1 MKREKTLRQKLT
13 PFFFLA
19 VAIPIVI
26 FACLSMYRL
35 ERSIRASL
43 DRQIA
48 GNLNKADQCL
58 DMVLDKYGTLLYDL
72 CTDDEV
78 ITLVEEINRNQ
89 DGLEVNSND
98 LRRELSHICNR
109 NSGIE
114 GITVITAEGRTIYY
128 DHLSASSVSS
138 TWVSEI
144 TAPAITKGAAYE
156 GITEPVSYGKESV
169 YMLRI
174 ARRLVDYEDIHKEVG
189 TVVMSINE
197 DLLTEALD
205 AWDIAENYLV
215 SGKLIISAPD
225 NKDIGKTVDEIRED
239 EYEYTSV
246 VNERTGFTIYNRQ
259 SLRAYHDTFYEQG
272 IFWLLITAAAVG
284 VVFILVYVLTR
295 PYLKEIDTIAEAMNE
310 VEQGNFRTEVAVND
324 KMPLEIRKISNGFNE
339 MVKHIEMLIEQVK
352 AAILEQ
358 KNAELSALEAQIDPH
373 FLYNTLDTINW
384 KAIER
389 GEFEIS
395 EMVGALADI
404 LRYTVKNAGGETSIE
419 QELYWLRQYIILQSA
434 KAGKEILVQLDVP
447 DSLRG
452 CRIHK
457 LLLQP
462 FVENAIKHGMKRKE
476 GECRIDISMRSTE
489 NQIHIIIA
497 DNGTGIDASTL
508 GGLNSRELEND
519 TEYAGNHLGITN
531 VRKRLR
537 LYYGEQAD
545 IYFESRP
552 GSYTKVH
559 LFIPAVP
566 AGEGGTRS

>member
-1 MKREKTLRQKLT
+1 MKRERTLRQKLT
-13 PFFFLA
+13 PFFILA
-19 VAIPIVI
+19 VAVPIVI

-35 ERSIRASL
+35 EQSMRASL
-43 DRQIA
+43 DRQID

-78 ITLVEEINRNQ
+78 ISLVEEINRDQ
-89 DGLEVNSND
+89 DGLEVNSNY
-98 LRRELSHICNR
+98 LRRRLSHICNR
-109 NSGIE
+109 NDGIE
-114 GITVITAEGRTIYY
+114 GITIITAEGRTIYY

-138 TWVSEI
+138 SWAADIAPPLI
-144 TAPAITKGAAYE
+144 THGAVYE
-156 GITEPVSYGKESV
+156 GMTEPVSSGGDEV

-174 ARRLVDYEDIHKEVG
+174 ARRLVNYEDIHKETG

-197 DLLTEALD
+197 SLLTEALD
-205 AWDIAENYLV
+205 AWDVAENYLLCGNV
-215 SGKLIISAPD
+215 VISARD
-225 NKDIGKTVDEIRED
+225 NKNIGKTAEDIRRD
-239 EYEYTSV
+239 GYEYTSA
-246 VNERTGFTIYNRQ
+246 VNETTGFTIYNRQ
-259 SLRAYHDTFYEQG
+259 SLKAYRDTLYEQG
-272 IFWLLITAAAVG
+272 LFWLLIAAALAGG
-284 VVFILVYVLTR
+284 VFVLGYVLTR
-295 PYLKEIDTIAEAMNE
+295 PYLKEIDTIAAAMNE
-310 VEQGNFRTEVAVND
+310 VEQGNFQTEVAVNE
-324 KMPLEIRKISNGFNE
+324 KMPVEIRKISSGFNE
-339 MVKHIEMLIEQVK
+339 MVQHIEMLIEQVK

-419 QELYWLRQYIILQSA
+419 QELYWLRQYIILQST
-434 KAGKEILVQLDVP
+434 KEGKEIRVTLDVP
-447 DSLRG
+447 DELRG

-462 FVENAIKHGMKRKE
+462 FVENAVKHGMKHRE
-476 GECRIDISMRSTE
+476 GECKIDISMRSTDR
-489 NQIHIIIA
+489 QIHIMIM
-497 DNGTGIDASTL
+497 DNGNGMTASTL
-508 GGLNSRELEND
+508 AKLNSGAFERD
-519 TEYAGNHLGITN
+519 KEYLSSHLGIAN

-545 IYFESRP
+545 IYFESRLDK
-552 GSYTKVH
+552 YTKVH
-559 LFIPAVP
+559 LFIPAVT
-566 AGEGGTRS
+566 AGEGGTHV